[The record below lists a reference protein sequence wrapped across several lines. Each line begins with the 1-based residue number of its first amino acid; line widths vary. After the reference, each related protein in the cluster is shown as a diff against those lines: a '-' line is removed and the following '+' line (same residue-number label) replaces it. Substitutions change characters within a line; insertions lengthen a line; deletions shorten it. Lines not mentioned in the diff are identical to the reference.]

1 MNLIQQFDEALDR
14 LKAVGV
20 KGLIAGG
27 ACRDHLL
34 GRPVKDID
42 VFVPYSED
50 IESKLQAA
58 FGVLHVNPLISAE
71 YAGAGGEVEHVYEV
85 AISSDPF
92 EPDAG
97 RPPLQVIVLAPGL
110 DPVDRARH
118 HDFGICQCWYLGN
131 GQFQETLAFT
141 NDVMHQ
147 RFTLSHCEDQQQFDR
162 SMRRWERF
170 SERFEGFY
178 LYVPFEFMEFNQGER
193 V

>member
-1 MNLIQQFDEALDR
+1 MNLIQQFDEVLAR

-27 ACRDHLL
+27 AVRDHLL
-34 GRPVKDID
+34 NRAVKDID

-50 IESKLQAA
+50 IESKLQTA
-58 FGVLHVNPLISAE
+58 FGVLHVNPIIAAE
-71 YAGAGGEVEHVYEV
+71 YAGGEVEHVYEIN
-85 AISSDPF
+85 ISTDPF
-92 EPDAG
+92 EPDGG

-110 DPVDRARH
+110 DLLDRARH
-118 HDFGICQCWYLGN
+118 HDFGICQCWYEGS
-131 GQFQETLAFT
+131 GQFSHTLAFT
-141 NDVMHQ
+141 NDMTHQ

-178 LYVPFEFMEFNQGER
+178 LYVPFEFMEFNQGAR
-193 V
+193 A